1 MSTLLLCGGRSTVCR
16 ATPPKRLFSR
26 PLSSPS
32 RAKRTELLKQIYAP
46 VTRLEKGSSEY
57 DAIAASGKCWSDYF
71 DPGNMDR
78 YGFKGLEKML
88 VNEYAHQ
95 STAIEDNRLQLGE
108 SLRIADSLA
117 DKFFQRVDM
126 PSVPTSDLATMPLPP
141 TGELLPE
148 QDSSQVAEI
157 RNHIIA
163 TQWVAEVAP
172 MRPGTAGLSEREVC
186 DLLALL
192 IKDTVSEQLYASGW
206 GGRSLPG
213 SYRKLPIGVRSNPL
227 RIFPYPQEV
236 PTLMREFYAWRDNA
250 HNQQLLH
257 PLLLACH
264 LTVYFVFLHPF
275 LDRNGRVSRTLM
287 QDYMI
292 RQGYIPVVI
301 QDLEREEYVAMISDA
316 QDGKPEAFV
325 DRVLS
330 TQLDM
335 MRTFEWRYSEVN

>member
-78 YGFKGLEKML
+78 YGFKGLEKAHRDLLVEIDSYRGAINMPIERLAKML

-108 SLRIADSLA
+108 SLLIADSLA

-172 MRPGTAGLSEREVC
+172 MHPGTAGLTLRFR
-186 DLLALL
+186 L
-192 IKDTVSEQLYASGW
+192 GW
-206 GGRSLPG
+206 AKSAWVLPKAPNRS
-213 SYRKLPIGVRSNPL
+213 
-227 RIFPYPQEV
+227 
-236 PTLMREFYAWRDNA
+236 
-250 HNQQLLH
+250 
-257 PLLLACH
+257 
-264 LTVYFVFLHPF
+264 
-275 LDRNGRVSRTLM
+275 
-287 QDYMI
+287 
-292 RQGYIPVVI
+292 
-301 QDLEREEYVAMISDA
+301 
-316 QDGKPEAFV
+316 
-325 DRVLS
+325 
-330 TQLDM
+330 
-335 MRTFEWRYSEVN
+335 